1 MRRLATLSISVV
13 LLLLASAPI
22 ALAVPSSAFS
32 GNWAGPDP
40 GDGSN
45 LAVSISGETNVRMIY
60 TDDDATTACADASS
74 SAFTALL
81 IGTVDGS
88 DLQSTFRVAKCG
100 NENLHFTGFALS
112 WSLDDQGN
120 TNPFDDVLSNDFGE
134 EFNRA
139 D

>member
-1 MRRLATLSISVV
+1 MRRLATVSISVV

-32 GNWAGPDP
+32 GHWEGTDP

-45 LAVSISGETNVRMIY
+45 LAVSISGETNVRLVY

-74 SAFTALL
+74 RAFVALL
-81 IGTVDGS
+81 IGTVNGS

-100 NENLHFTGFALS
+100 NENLHFTGFGLS

-120 TNPFDDVLSNDFGE
+120 TNPSDDVLSNEFGE
-134 EFNRA
+134 EFTRA

>member
-1 MRRLATLSISVV
+1 MRRLATLSTAVV
-13 LLLLASAPI
+13 LLLLASTPI
-22 ALAVPSSAFS
+22 ALAAPSGAFS
-32 GNWAGPDP
+32 GHWEGIDP

-45 LAVSISGETNVRMIY
+45 LAVSITGETNVRMVY

-100 NENLHFTGFALS
+100 NENLHFTGFGLA

-120 TNPFDDVLSNDFGE
+120 TNPSDDVLTNEFGE
-134 EFNRA
+134 EFTRA

>member
-1 MRRLATLSISVV
+1 MPIEDQRSPAAGTDHEGRP
-13 LLLLASAPI
+13 AS
-22 ALAVPSSAFS
+22 
-32 GNWAGPDP
+32 GPEP
-40 GDGSN
+40 
-45 LAVSISGETNVRMIY
+45 
-60 TDDDATTACADASS
+60 SS

-100 NENLHFTGFALS
+100 NQNLHFTGFGLS

-120 TNPFDDVLSNDFGE
+120 GDPSDDVLSNEFGE